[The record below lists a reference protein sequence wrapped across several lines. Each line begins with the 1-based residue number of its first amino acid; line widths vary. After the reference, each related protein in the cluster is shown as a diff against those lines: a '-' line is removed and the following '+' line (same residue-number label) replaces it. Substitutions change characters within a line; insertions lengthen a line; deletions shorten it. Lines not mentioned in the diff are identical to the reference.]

1 MGKCQ
6 ASGVSLNHSAITKL
20 FSDSP
25 QLKQYEAHFCDSLII
40 DIAKTIFGIVPESIE
55 ENLKISTFNA
65 ICERFNGITINDI
78 ALAFKTHV
86 QEEKVYVLTRDEF
99 IKPIQ
104 KYWNKKMIVK
114 REIDSQLQAL
124 QNERQKVSDAE
135 QFKREAMR
143 LYVSDLEQGN
153 KAYSGTAFQANSF
166 ARAFAD
172 LFDDNQ
178 KKDMWIEAQRE
189 YKELNYQYQENANAF
204 TQPPPP
210 AEKLYALRMVNAALN
225 RGINGYLIIEE

>member
-1 MGKCQ
+1 MTNEEFCKDNLTRLTNALFHITKVYYGLTPENLPEDLFRLVIHTISEKHPTLKFTELNLAYLERTIEKRQ
-6 ASGVSLNHSAITKL
+6 GVS
-20 FSDSP
+20 
-25 QLKQYEAHFCDSLII
+25 
-40 DIAKTIFGIVPESIE
+40 
-55 ENLKISTFNA
+55 
-65 ICERFNGITINDI
+65 
-78 ALAFKTHV
+78 
-86 QEEKVYVLTRDEF
+86 LTRDE
-99 IKPIQ
+99 IMQPIEDMAQ
-104 KYWNKKMIVK
+104 KKRVVLMIQ
-114 REIDSQLQAL
+114 EQAK
-124 QNERQKVSDAE
+124 QEFENEQSEKQKIE

-143 LYVSDLEQGN
+143 LYVTDLEKGN
-153 KAYSGTAFQANSF
+153 KTYSGTAFQANSF

-225 RGINGYLIIEE
+225 RGINGYLVIQD

>member
-1 MGKCQ
+1 
-6 ASGVSLNHSAITKL
+6 
-20 FSDSP
+20 
-25 QLKQYEAHFCDSLII
+25 
-40 DIAKTIFGIVPESIE
+40 
-55 ENLKISTFNA
+55 
-65 ICERFNGITINDI
+65 
-78 ALAFKTHV
+78 
-86 QEEKVYVLTRDEF
+86 
-99 IKPIQ
+99 
-104 KYWNKKMIVK
+104 MIVK

-143 LYVSDLEQGN
+143 LYVTDLEQGN
-153 KAYSGTAFQANSF
+153 KCYSGTAFQANSF

-225 RGINGYLIIEE
+225 RGINGYLVIQD